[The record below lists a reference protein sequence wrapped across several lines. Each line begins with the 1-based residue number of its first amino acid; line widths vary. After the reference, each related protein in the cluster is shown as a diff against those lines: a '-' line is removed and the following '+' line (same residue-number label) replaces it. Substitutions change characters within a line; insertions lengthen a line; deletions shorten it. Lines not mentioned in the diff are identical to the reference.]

1 MWPPAGIGRRR
12 PLLHMSLV
20 RPRVEVADAGE
31 VVVIVVVVIVV
42 VVVLVVGKCRGG
54 WEQVPRILFHD
65 ESRRLY
71 EGEEVFYGRCSAAA
85 RVVNLWRICFIFS
98 FWQLL
103 SGILV
108 NFFFIENYALR
119 YCY

>member
-31 VVVIVVVVIVV
+31 VVAIGVVVIVV

-54 WEQVPRILFHD
+54 WEQVPKILFHD

-85 RVVNLWRICFIFS
+85 RVVNLWRICFIF
-98 FWQLL
+98 F
-103 SGILV
+103 ILTV
-108 NFFFIENYALR
+108 TVWDLGDFFFIENYALR